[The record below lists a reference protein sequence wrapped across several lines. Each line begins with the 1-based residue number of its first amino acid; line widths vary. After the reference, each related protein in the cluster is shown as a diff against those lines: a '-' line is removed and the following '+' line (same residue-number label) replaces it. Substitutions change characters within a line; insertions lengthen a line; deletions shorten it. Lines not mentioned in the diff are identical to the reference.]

1 MTFKQLQRMCL
12 ALPEVEE
19 KETWGEATFRVR
31 DKIFVISSP
40 GGDTASI
47 KASLDDQSGLVAMDP
62 DTFAVAA
69 YTGKYGWVRVR
80 LAGVPPELGERLVRN
95 AWRRTAPKR
104 LLAKLE
110 EAP

>member
-1 MTFKQLQRMCL
+1 MTFKQLRKMCL

-19 KETWGEATFRVR
+19 RETWGDTTFRVR

-40 GGDTASI
+40 DGDAASI

-62 DTFAVAA
+62 ETFSVSA
-69 YTGKYGWVRVR
+69 YTGRFGWVSVQ
-80 LAGVPPELGERLVRN
+80 LAGLSPELAERLIAN

-104 LLAKLE
+104 LLSKLE
-110 EAP
+110 KTS

>member
-1 MTFKQLQRMCL
+1 LTYKQLQKMCL

-19 KETWGEATFRVR
+19 RETWGDTTFRVR

-40 GGDTASI
+40 DGDSASI

-62 DTFAVAA
+62 KTFAVAA

-80 LAGVPPELGERLVRN
+80 LAGVPTQLAQRLITN

-104 LLAKLE
+104 LVAKLD